1 MDSFATRW
9 EPKEGPSLST
19 VIKETVRPPPPLK
32 PRIDNAIRRIEAQ
45 IQRLDQAS
53 KHFDAR
59 DKTLFNDIVNAMVKH
74 ETNRANILASELA
87 EIRKMEKMV
96 IKSKLALEQ
105 IVLRL
110 STVTELGDIS
120 VTLLPAINVLRDIRA
135 GMGSISPQIERE
147 LGDIS
152 NILSSIMMDAGAVT
166 GSSLNF
172 EASSADS
179 QKILEEAATIAEE
192 RMKETFPELPGK
204 SKIGETL
211 S

>member
-1 MDSFATRW
+1 MDSFASRW
-9 EPKEGPSLST
+9 ETKEGPTLST
-19 VIKETVRPPPPLK
+19 MIKQTVRPPSPLK

-45 IQRLDQAS
+45 IQKLDQAS
-53 KHFDAR
+53 KHFDSR
-59 DKTLFNDIVNAMVKH
+59 DKTLFKDIVDAMVKH

-110 STVTELGDIS
+110 STVTELGEIA
-120 VTLLPAINVLRDIRA
+120 VTLLPAINVLRDIRT
-135 GMGSISPQIERE
+135 GMSGISPQIERE

-152 NILSSIMMDAGAVT
+152 NILSSIMVDAGAVT
-166 GSSLNF
+166 GSSFNF

-204 SKIGETL
+204 SKIGETI